1 MVFGVAGPS
10 QTQNAVAN
18 GDTRTISLIHAHT
31 KETISATFRVNGSY
45 DSATL
50 EKLNW
55 FLRDW
60 RLDEPTRMDPHL
72 FDIVWEAYRESGSR
86 EPIMVMSAYRSPQTN
101 AMLRRRS
108 RAVAEHSQHILGK
121 AMDQHYLDVSMS
133 RVREIGMKMQRGGV
147 GYYPNANS
155 PFVHL
160 DAGSVRSWPRMGDSQ
175 LARLFPDGKTVHI
188 PASGQP
194 LARYEEARAEI
205 AASGS
210 AYVPVSS
217 VGKSKSFFAALFGGG
232 DDDDGAGAVAPA
244 RGGRRQLAQRGSSTG
259 IQVASLNTDG
269 GSSNSSASF
278 FTQEAQR
285 NSGAVA
291 EKQLPAPSVR
301 RGRAVPAP
309 AAPAAPAADARA
321 APQIA
326 VALAQIPIPVA
337 APVPVAETK
346 PRVLPPE
353 AVARPEAAAT
363 PAPAEPLDVGVALP
377 LPPRR
382 PNALLASLV
391 AANVP
396 LPPARPVALAA
407 LAPEPKAA
415 APDRIAGLIGT
426 AVSTLPDV
434 ITRGTGPAR
443 PVPATALGYAATDP
457 VAAPASAPRPVIVA
471 RPAAIMAALAKP
483 VFAKAAVAPAK
494 IDRGSFRSLTSD
506 VFAAEAPASS
516 VLGAAAPPLRSA
528 MRSQTASLFA
538 DPMPGLVIRF
548 GDGAGSLPTD
558 KFLEIN

>member
-1 MVFGVAGPS
+1 MAFGIAGPS

-31 KETISATFRVNGSY
+31 KETITATFRVNGSY

-86 EPIMVMSAYRSPQTN
+86 EPIMVMSAYRSSQTN

-210 AYVPVSS
+210 ADVPVSS
-217 VGKSKSFFAALFGGG
+217 IGKSKSFFAALFGGG
-232 DDDDGAGAVAPA
+232 DDDDGAAAPV
-244 RGGRRQLAQRGSSTG
+244 RGGRRQLAQRGSSAG
-259 IQVASLNTDG
+259 IQVASLNTDV
-269 GSSNSSASF
+269 GSSNSSGSF

-285 NSGAVA
+285 NAGGAVEA
-291 EKQLPAPSVR
+291 QLPAASVR
-301 RGRAVPAP
+301 RGRAVPV
-309 AAPAAPAADARA
+309 PAAPAADARA

-326 VALAQIPIPVA
+326 VALAQIPIPIPIPATPPA
-337 APVPVAETK
+337 AVAEAK

-353 AVARPEAAAT
+353 PVARPDVAAT

-407 LAPEPKAA
+407 LAPEPKAV
-415 APDRIAGLIGT
+415 APDRIASLIGT
-426 AVSTLPDV
+426 AASTLPDV
-434 ITRGTGPAR
+434 ITRGTGPAK
-443 PVPATALGYAATDP
+443 PVPAAALGYAATDP

-483 VFAKAAVAPAK
+483 VFAKAAIAPAK

-528 MRSQTASLFA
+528 LRSQTASLFA
-538 DPMPGLVIRF
+538 DPMPGLAIRF